1 VSDQPPWDAFRPQD
15 PRHGQGQPP
24 YPPQQPYGYQPSYG
38 QQPQAQAPLTQRL
51 QYGPQPGDPRYQGQS
66 EQPYPQGQWQH
77 GQQGPGQYPPPGVQP
92 PYPPYGQQPPY
103 QEAPQPP
110 RNDRKPRAL
119 AIVVAALIVAVM
131 AIGAALDGG
140 HKAVPAAATA
150 SAAATTAITPSATTA
165 APSVT
170 ASAPRDSR
178 TAQAHRTAKARTDSA
193 EAACAA
199 RGFASGDIYVRWTD
213 PGVPWTAQ
221 ELGGEW
227 VWNVA
232 LGKCLTSVQ
241 MEIAASP
248 PGAGNCT
255 QVGYVADNPCYDV
268 NATPAPPLKDVAA
281 ETGPAC

>member
-1 VSDQPPWDAFRPQD
+1 MGRVMVSDQPLWDAFRPQGS
-15 PRHGQGQPP
+15 RNGQR
-24 YPPQQPYGYQPSYG
+24 QQPLQPDGYQPSNG
-38 QQPQAQAPLTQRL
+38 QQPPLTQGL
-51 QYGPQPGDPRYQGQS
+51 PYGSQSDDPRYQGQP
-66 EQPYPQGQWQH
+66 EQPYPQGQWQY
-77 GQQGPGQYPPPGVQP
+77 GQQGPGQYPPPGIQP
-92 PYPPYGQQPPY
+92 PYTPYGQQPPCRG
-103 QEAPQPP
+103 APQPP

-119 AIVVAALIVAVM
+119 ATVVAALIVAVI
-131 AIGAALDGG
+131 AIGATLDGG

-170 ASAPRDSR
+170 APAPRDSR
-178 TAQAHRTAKARTDSA
+178 TAQAHRTAKASTDSA

-255 QVGYVADNPCYDV
+255 QVGYVAENPGYDV
-268 NATPAPPLKDVAA
+268 NATPAPPLEDVAA

>member
-1 VSDQPPWDAFRPQD
+1 MSDHQSPWDAFRPQD
-15 PRHGQGQPP
+15 QRHGQGQPQ
-24 YPPQQPYGYQPSYG
+24 YPPPQPSY
-38 QQPQAQAPLTQRL
+38 PQYAP
-51 QYGPQPGDPRYQGQS
+51 PAGDPRYQGQPQ
-66 EQPYPQGQWQH
+66 QPYPQGQWH
-77 GQQGPGQYPPPGVQP
+77 YGQQGPGQYPPSGI
-92 PYPPYGQQPPY
+92 QPPY
-103 QEAPQPP
+103 QRGPQPP
-110 RNDRKPRAL
+110 RNDMKPRVL
-119 AIVVAALIVAVM
+119 AIAVAALIVAFI
-131 AIGAALDGG
+131 AIGAGLDSG
-140 HKAVPAAATA
+140 HKAVPVAATA

-170 ASAPRDSR
+170 APAPRDSR

-227 VWNVA
+227 VWDVA

-255 QVGYVADNPCYDV
+255 QVGYVADNPGYDI
-268 NATPAPPLKDVAA
+268 NAQVAPPLEHVAA

>member
-1 VSDQPPWDAFRPQD
+1 VNDQPPWDVFRPHGSQN
-15 PRHGQGQPP
+15 GQGQPR
-24 YPPQQPYGYQPSYG
+24 YPPPQLYGYQPSDG
-38 QQPQAQAPLTQRL
+38 QQPPQAPLTQGL
-51 QYGPQPGDPRYQGQS
+51 QYGPQSGDPRYQGQPQ
-66 EQPYPQGQWQH
+66 QPYQQAQRQYG
-77 GQQGPGQYPPPGVQP
+77 QGPGQYSPPGIR
-92 PYPPYGQQPPY
+92 PPY
-103 QEAPQPP
+103 QGGPQPP

-119 AIVVAALIVAVM
+119 AIAVAALIVAVI

-140 HKAVPAAATA
+140 HKAVPVAATA

-170 ASAPRDSR
+170 APAPRDSR

-199 RGFASGDIYVRWTD
+199 RGFASADIYVRWTD

-255 QVGYVADNPCYDV
+255 QVGYVADNPGYDV
-268 NATPAPPLKDVAA
+268 NATPAPPLEDVAA

>member
-1 VSDQPPWDAFRPQD
+1 MA
-15 PRHGQGQPP
+15 PR
-24 YPPQQPYGYQPSYG
+24 S
-38 QQPQAQAPLTQRL
+38 
-51 QYGPQPGDPRYQGQS
+51 S
-66 EQPYPQGQWQH
+66 
-77 GQQGPGQYPPPGVQP
+77 
-92 PYPPYGQQPPY
+92 
-103 QEAPQPP
+103 

-119 AIVVAALIVAVM
+119 AIAVAALIVAVI
-131 AIGAALDGG
+131 AIGATLGG
-140 HKAVPAAATA
+140 SHKAVPVAATE
-150 SAAATTAITPSATTA
+150 SAPATTAVTPSATTA

-170 ASAPRDSR
+170 VPAPRDSR
-178 TAQAHRTAKARTDSA
+178 TPQAHRTAKARTDSA

-227 VWNVA
+227 VWDVA

-255 QVGYVADNPCYDV
+255 QVGYVADNPGYDI
-268 NATPAPPLKDVAA
+268 NAQVAPPLEHVAA